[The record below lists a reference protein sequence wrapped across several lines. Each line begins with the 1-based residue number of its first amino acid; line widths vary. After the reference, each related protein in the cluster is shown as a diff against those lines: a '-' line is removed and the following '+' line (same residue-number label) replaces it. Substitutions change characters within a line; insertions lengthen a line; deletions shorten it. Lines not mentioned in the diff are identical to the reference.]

1 VRWSFVNI
9 SRAARVR
16 VLLCLSVVLL
26 AFCVRLL
33 TAEFIGQHIA
43 DPAWFPYGIYAIF
56 DNQAQD
62 ILDGKTN
69 AFWVEDAL
77 SSPRAATAAVYP
89 PGYSLW
95 LAFIYRVSGTRSAL
109 TVQSVQLTLDAL
121 SVLLIVGIGAS
132 AYGWRTGF
140 VAGVLAAMSP
150 LLAFYGATP
159 LADSPTMWL
168 VMGGAWM
175 LLLAAKRLSWRY
187 ALGAGLLIGASCWL
201 RANALLLGV
210 WCALALLLFVQAS
223 WRVTLRLSGVFVI
236 GVLLLV
242 APVIVRNSRAFHAFV
257 PGGMGFGTNLWEGLG
272 ETSRAAEF
280 GAVFGDA
287 NVIEQ
292 ERAELGWPS
301 DAALELYWPNG
312 LERDRARVRKSL
324 SVIKAHP
331 FWFAGVMTKRMAGM
345 LKFAGEPVPYFGT
358 AGINV
363 TSKKCLPMTWQ
374 GGILAACVNLLGMLQ
389 SVLRYVLLPLMLF
402 GAVIAF
408 RRDWRA
414 SAFVLTII
422 LYYLVVGSMLH
433 TELRYGLPMQ
443 ALLFVFAGLA
453 TVKIVWSLESGVWS
467 QKEKTTSDSEL
478 QASDSRLQTP
488 DSRL

>member
-1 VRWSFVNI
+1 VRWSFGNI
-9 SRAARVR
+9 SRASKRR

-26 AFCVRLL
+26 AFCVRSL
-33 TAEFIGQHIA
+33 TAGFIGQHIA

-62 ILDGKTN
+62 ILDGKAN

-77 SSPRAATAAVYP
+77 QSPRAATAAVYP

-95 LAFIYRVSGTRSAL
+95 LAFVYRMSGVRSAL
-109 TVQSVQLTLDAL
+109 TVQSVQLALDAL
-121 SVLLIVGIGAS
+121 SVLLIVGAGAC

-140 VAGVLAAMSP
+140 VAGVLASLSP

-159 LADSPTMWL
+159 LADAPTMWL
-168 VMGGAWM
+168 VLGGAWM

-210 WCALALLLFVQAS
+210 WCALALVLFVRAS
-223 WRVTLRLSGVFVI
+223 WRVTLRLSAVFAL
-236 GVLLLV
+236 GFLLLV
-242 APVIVRNSRAFHAFV
+242 VPVIVRNSRAFHAFV

-272 ETSRAAEF
+272 ETSRAEEF

-292 ERAELGWPS
+292 ERVELGLTP
-301 DAALELYWPNG
+301 DATLELYWPDG
-312 LERDRARVRKSL
+312 LERDRARMRKAL

-345 LKFAGEPVPYFGT
+345 LKYAGEPVPYFGT

-363 TSKKCLPMTWQ
+363 TSKKCLPLVWQ
-374 GGILAACVNLLGMLQ
+374 GSILAACVNLLGMLQ

-402 GAVIAF
+402 GTIVAF

-414 SAFVLTII
+414 SAFILTII
-422 LYYLVVGSMLH
+422 LYYLVVGSILH

-443 ALLFVFAGLA
+443 ALLFIFAGLA
-453 TVKIVWSLESGVWS
+453 ATEIIKSLESGVWS
-467 QKEKTTSDSEL
+467 RESKAKSSL
-478 QASDSRLQTP
+478 ASDARRQTP

>member
-1 VRWSFVNI
+1 VRWSFGDI
-9 SRAARVR
+9 SQTTRRRA
-16 VLLCLSVVLL
+16 LICLSVVML
-26 AFCVRLL
+26 AFCVRFL
-33 TAEFIGQHIA
+33 TGQFIGQHI
-43 DPAWFPYGIYAIF
+43 DNPAWFPYGIYAIF

-62 ILDGKTN
+62 ILDGKTD

-77 SSPRAATAAVYP
+77 ANPRSATAAVYP

-95 LAFIYRVSGTRSAL
+95 LAFIYRMSGVRSAL
-109 TVQSVQLTLDAL
+109 TVESVQLVLDAL
-121 SVLLIVGIGAS
+121 SVLLIIGVGAS

-140 VAGVLAAMSP
+140 VAGVLASLSP

-159 LADSPTMWL
+159 LADAPTMWL
-168 VMGGAWM
+168 VLGGAWM
-175 LLLAAKRLSWRY
+175 LLLAAKRLNWRW
-187 ALGAGLLIGASCWL
+187 ALGAGVLIGASCWL

-210 WCALALLLFVQAS
+210 WCALALVLFVKAS
-223 WRVTLRLSGVFVI
+223 WRVRFRLSGVFTL

-280 GAVFGDA
+280 GAVIGDA
-287 NVIEQ
+287 NVLEQ
-292 ERAELGWPS
+292 ERATLQLPPG
-301 DAALELYWPNG
+301 AALELYWPDG
-312 LERDRARVRKSL
+312 LERDRARMRKAL

-331 FWFAGVMTKRMAGM
+331 FWFAGVMFGRMAGM
-345 LKFAGEPVPYFGT
+345 LKYAGEPVPYFGT

-363 TSKKCLPMTWQ
+363 TSKKCLPPVWQ
-374 GGILAACVNLLGMLQ
+374 GGVLAALVNLLGMLQ
-389 SVLRYVLLPLMLF
+389 SVLRYVLLPLMLLGTF
-402 GAVIAF
+402 LALG
-408 RRDWRA
+408 RDRAA
-414 SAFVLTII
+414 SALILTII
-422 LYYLVVGSMLH
+422 LYYLIVGSILH

-453 TVKIVWSLESGVWS
+453 VVKIVWSLKSGVWS
-467 QKEKTTSDSEL
+467 QKQTLS
-478 QASDSRLQTP
+478 SDSRLQTP

>member
-1 VRWSFVNI
+1 V
-9 SRAARVR
+9 ARRR

-62 ILDGKTN
+62 ILDDKTN

-95 LAFIYRVSGTRSAL
+95 LAFIYRVSGARSAL
-109 TVQSVQLTLDAL
+109 TVQSVQLVLDAL
-121 SVLLIVGIGAS
+121 SVLLIVGAGAC

-140 VAGVLAAMSP
+140 VAGVLASLSP

-159 LADSPTMWL
+159 LADAPTMWL
-168 VMGGAWM
+168 VVGGAWM

-201 RANALLLGV
+201 RANGLLLGV
-210 WCALALLLFVQAS
+210 WCALALLLFVRAS
-223 WRVTLRLSGVFVI
+223 WRVTLRLSVVFTL

-242 APVIVRNSRAFHAFV
+242 VPVIVRNSRAFHAFV

-292 ERAELGWPS
+292 ERAEIQLPPGT
-301 DAALELYWPNG
+301 ALELYWPDG
-312 LERDRARVRKSL
+312 LQRDRARMRKAL

-331 FWFAGVMTKRMAGM
+331 FWFARVMFGRMAGM
-345 LKFAGEPVPYFGT
+345 LKYAGEPVPYFGT

-363 TSKKCLPMTWQ
+363 TSKKCLPLVWQ
-374 GGILAACVNLLGMLQ
+374 GGVLAALVNVLGMLQ
-389 SVLRYVLLPLMLF
+389 SVLRYVLLPLMLLGTF
-402 GAVIAF
+402 LAL
-408 RRDWRA
+408 RRDWRV
-414 SAFVLTII
+414 SALILTII
-422 LYYLVVGSMLH
+422 LYYLIVGSILH

-443 ALLFVFAGLA
+443 ALLFIFAALA
-453 TVKIVWSLESGVWS
+453 VLEIVKSLKSGVWS
-467 QKEKTTSDSEL
+467 QKEKNASDS
-478 QASDSRLQTP
+478 QVPASDSRLQTR
-488 DSRL
+488 S